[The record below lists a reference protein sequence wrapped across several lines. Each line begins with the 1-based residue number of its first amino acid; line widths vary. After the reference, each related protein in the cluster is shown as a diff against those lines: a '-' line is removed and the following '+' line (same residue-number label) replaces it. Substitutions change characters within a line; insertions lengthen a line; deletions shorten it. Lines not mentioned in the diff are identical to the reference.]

1 MKHIFKYLAGACL
14 AGFAAAACSPE
25 KFEGADE
32 GMKPSIE
39 GYTVK
44 WDADYETNTVTAS
57 VENDLKGCYPVWEIT
72 WTNAKGEDQQSIS
85 TAHELTRQ
93 FQTAG
98 TYNFSLKIGN
108 RHGVSDGAV
117 TKSFT
122 FDKTLVNW
130 SEVLDKICGKE
141 WRIDYDEQ
149 GHMGCGPAYS
159 TGDGWWSAAPGD
171 KKDFGVYDDRVTFE
185 VDPANP
191 AGGTYSYNPGA
202 DGLVYVNKG
211 TTYWGATPNEGEDFD
226 TAVEAQTSSFSLST
240 DFYTPDGSSESVQ
253 ATYITLGSK
262 TLFPYISSDAQYD
275 TPKYRVESYSSKKMV
290 LVYDEP
296 GISWRFIL
304 TSTAE
309 QKGFNGFDA
318 NSDFNMFKGA
328 EIGYGF
334 YYADAGWSQLPDPEY
349 TEGNNSITLS
359 FPTANQQ
366 QWQSQVFMTTD
377 IATSASSNYDFSVL
391 LTPNKDIKGVTVK
404 LTQSDNDDVYYF
416 ADRIDLTA
424 NTTYIFWKSDMAGID
439 IPALKLVF
447 DFGGCPENFEVE
459 IANIV
464 LKDHANDDGT
474 VLPDP
479 DAPEPVV
486 FDWDYN
492 SDVNL
497 WKAVDAAEFEYTT
510 WFADASWTAYDR
522 QPEVTREGDA
532 YTIVMLDPT
541 AAQWQAQ
548 FKIKTK
554 IAGLTAK
561 KDSKY
566 NLYCLVE
573 SDKDLGNVT
582 FKLTEPNWEDT
593 SKENNFFFA
602 ATGAVEADVQ
612 YVFKQNAVQLAEKDA
627 EELVMVFDFGGNPE
641 NTTVKISKIYF
652 EEVSE

>member
-85 TAHELTRQ
+85 TAHELSRQ

-171 KKDFGVYDDRVTFE
+171 KKAFGVYDDRVTFE
-185 VDPANP
+185 IDPANP

-240 DFYTPDGSSESVQ
+240 DFYTPAGSEESVQ

-328 EIGYGF
+328 EYNF
-334 YYADAGWSQLPDPEY
+334 EYYYAPGWAQIDDPVCVEGENSLTY
-349 TEGNNSITLS
+349 T
-359 FPTANQQ
+359 FPSATTD
-366 QWQSQVFMTTD
+366 QWQAQVKMYTGLS
-377 IATSASSNYDFSVL
+377 TSASSNYDFSVL
-391 LTPNKDIKGVTVK
+391 LTPNKDIKGATVK

-416 ADRIDLTA
+416 ADRVDLTA

-479 DAPEPVV
+479 DAPDPVV

-492 SDVNL
+492 SDANL
-497 WKAVDAAEFEYTT
+497 WKAVDAGEVAFET
-510 WFADASWTAYDR
+510 WFSPTDWSGYPN
-522 QPEVTREGDA
+522 QPSPERDGDV
-532 YTIVMLDPT
+532 YTIVTLDST
-541 AAQWQAQ
+541 EGGQQWQGQ
-548 FKIKTK
+548 FKIHTNLS
-554 IAGLTAK
+554 AS
-561 KDSKY
+561 KDKKY
-566 NLYCLVE
+566 NFYCLVD
-573 SDKDLGNVT
+573 SDQDIPQMT
-582 FKLTEPNWEDT
+582 FKLTQSGGGDAD
-593 SKENNFFFA
+593 NNYFFA
-602 ATGAVEADVQ
+602 DRKDVEADVQ
-612 YVFKQNAVQLAEKDA
+612 YVYKAKGVSLSSADA
-627 EELVMVFDFGGNPE
+627 DKLTLVLDIAGTPA
-641 NTTVKISKIYF
+641 NTTLKVSKIYF

>member
-14 AGFAAAACSPE
+14 ASFAAAACSPE

-149 GHMGCGPAYS
+149 GHMGCGPERS

-202 DGLVYVNKG
+202 DGLVYVNAG
-211 TTYWGATPNEGEDFD
+211 TSYWGAAPTEGVDFD
-226 TAVEAQTSSFSLST
+226 TEAEAQTASFSLST
-240 DFYTPDGSSESVQ
+240 DFYTPAGSEESVQ
-253 ATYITLGSK
+253 ATYITLDAK
-262 TLFPYISSDAQYD
+262 TLFPYISADAQYD
-275 TPKYRVESYSSKKMV
+275 NPKFRVESYSSKKIV
-290 LVYDEP
+290 LVYDGT
-296 GISWRFIL
+296 GISWRYIL

-318 NSDFNMFKGA
+318 DSDFNIFKGA
-328 EIGYGF
+328 EIEYGF
-334 YYADAGWSQLPDPEY
+334 YYATGGDWTVLPNPEY
-349 TEGNNSITLS
+349 TEGNNSITVSL
-359 FPTANQQ
+359 PTATMS
-366 QWQSQVFMTTD
+366 QWQAQVSFNTNLS
-377 IATSASSNYDFSVL
+377 TSASTNYDFSVL
-391 LTPNKDIKGVTVK
+391 LTPNKDLKGATVK
-404 LTQSDNDDVYYF
+404 LTDRNDDKVFYF
-416 ADRIDLTA
+416 ADQVDLTA
-424 NTTYIFWKSDMAGID
+424 NTTYIFWKSDMPGID
-439 IPALKLVF
+439 IAALQLVC

-479 DAPEPVV
+479 DAPDPVV

-492 SDVNL
+492 SDANL
-497 WKAVDAAEFEYTT
+497 WKAVDAGEVTFET
-510 WFADASWTAYDR
+510 WFSPSENWNGYGN
-522 QPEVTREGDA
+522 QPVPEREGDV
-532 YTIVMLDPT
+532 YTLVTLDP
-541 AAQWQAQ
+541 AGGDQWKGQ
-548 FKIKTK
+548 FKIHTNLS
-554 IAGLTAK
+554 AS
-561 KDSKY
+561 KDKKY
-566 NLYCLVE
+566 NFYCLVD
-573 SDKDLGNVT
+573 SDQDISQMT
-582 FKLTEPNWEDT
+582 FKLTQSGGGEAD
-593 SKENNFFFA
+593 NNYFFA
-602 ATGAVEADVQ
+602 ERKDVEADVQ
-612 YVFKQNAVQLAEKDA
+612 YVYKAKGVSLSSADA
-627 EELVMVFDFGGNPE
+627 DKLTLVLDIAGTPA
-641 NTTVKISKIYF
+641 NTTLKVSKIYF